1 MSPAAQAPATGSAA
15 RTTAEAARTT
25 SDASTPSL
33 ADGILSGDSRLLA
46 RGMSLVEN
54 GSPEAAALLDALY
67 GKKPVAPRVGFT
79 GPPGAGKS
87 TLVAEYTRFL
97 RAQGRQVG
105 VVAVDPTSPFTGGAI
120 LGDRVRM
127 SDHATDGKV
136 FIRSMATRGSLGGL
150 AARTGELA
158 ELLDAWGSEITLIET
173 VGVGQ
178 SELDVAET
186 ADTTV
191 VVLTPESGDAIQT
204 LKAGLM
210 EIADVLVLNKS
221 DHPGADQM
229 EAALRSS
236 LAFRP
241 KGGFSPPIVR
251 TIGTERKGIEEV
263 DAAIGEHRAW
273 AAQPER
279 AEAKR
284 KERARARIRL
294 AVREGLLDS
303 WAARQGLESWIEAAA
318 DQVLAGGV
326 SPYRAARDVIE
337 RMTRHGGNA
346 S

>member
-1 MSPAAQAPATGSAA
+1 MTAAIAPASLGEEILKGDA
-15 RTTAEAARTT
+15 RA
-25 SDASTPSL
+25 
-33 ADGILSGDSRLLA
+33 LA
-46 RGMSLVEN
+46 RGMTLVEN
-54 GSPEAAALLDALY
+54 AAPDAEALLDALY
-67 GKKPVAPRVGFT
+67 GKKPAAARVGFT

-87 TLVAEYTRFL
+87 TLVAEYVRLL
-97 RAQGRQVG
+97 RARDLKVG

-150 AARTGELA
+150 AARTGELC
-158 ELLDAWGSEITLIET
+158 ELLDAWGSEVTLIET

-210 EIADVLVLNKS
+210 EIADVLVLNKA
-221 DHPGADQM
+221 DHTGADPM

-241 KGGFSPPIVR
+241 KGGFKPLIVR
-251 TIGTERKGIEEV
+251 TIATDRKGIQEMH
-263 DAAIGEHRAW
+263 AAIEEHRAW
-273 AAQPER
+273 ATAPEQ
-279 AEAKR
+279 ALHLKE
-284 KERARARIRL
+284 ERARARVRH
-294 AVREGLLDS
+294 AVREGLLDT
-303 WAARQGLESWIEAAA
+303 WAARQGLESLVDQATH
-318 DQVLAGGV
+318 QVLTGGL
-326 SPYRAARDVIE
+326 SPYKAARTVIE
-337 RMTRHGGNA
+337 RMTRHGENA

>member
-1 MSPAAQAPATGSAA
+1 MSPAAANAAASKSPATPASI
-15 RTTAEAARTT
+15 AEQ
-25 SDASTPSL
+25 
-33 ADGILSGDSRLLA
+33 ILGGDSRALA
-46 RGMSLVEN
+46 RGMTLVEN
-54 GSPEAAALLDALY
+54 GATEATPLLDALY
-67 GKKPVAPRVGFT
+67 GKKPAAPRIGFT

-87 TLVAEYTRFL
+87 TLVAEYARLL
-97 RAQGRQVG
+97 RSKGKQVG

-127 SDHATDGKV
+127 GEHATDGKV

-158 ELLDAWGSEITLIET
+158 ELLDAWGSDITLIET

-210 EIADVLVLNKS
+210 EIAEVLVLNKA

-229 EAALRSS
+229 EAALKSS

-251 TIGTERKGIEEV
+251 TIATEKKGIEEM
-263 DAAIGEHRAW
+263 DRAIQEHRAW
-273 AAQPER
+273 AERPEQAR
-279 AEAKR
+279 QVREA
-284 KERARARIRL
+284 RARARIRL
-294 AVREGLLDS
+294 AVREGLLDA
-303 WAARQGLESWIEAAA
+303 WTARQGLESWIEAAA
-318 DQVLAGGV
+318 GQVLNQGV

>member
-1 MSPAAQAPATGSAA
+1 MT
-15 RTTAEAARTT
+15 
-25 SDASTPSL
+25 
-33 ADGILSGDSRLLA
+33 
-46 RGMSLVEN
+46 LVEN
-54 GSPEAAALLDALY
+54 GAAEAESLLDALY
-67 GKKPVAPRVGFT
+67 GKKPAAPRIGFT

-87 TLVAEYTRFL
+87 TLVAEYARLL
-97 RAQGRQVG
+97 RSRGRQVG

-127 SDHATDGKV
+127 SEHATDGKV

-186 ADTTV
+186 ADTTM

-210 EIADVLVLNKS
+210 EIADVLVLNKA

-229 EAALRSS
+229 EAALKSS

-251 TIGTERKGIEEV
+251 TIATEKKGIEEM
-263 DAAIGEHRAW
+263 DQAIATHREW
-273 AAQPER
+273 AERPEQ
-279 AEAKR
+279 AEKVRQA
-284 KERARARIRL
+284 RARARVRL

-318 DQVLAGGV
+318 AEVLTKSV

>member
-1 MSPAAQAPATGSAA
+1 LNPAASHAASAG
-15 RTTAEAARTT
+15 TTAKGAVRTT
-25 SDASTPSL
+25 SDASTPALTS
-33 ADGILSGDSRLLA
+33 GILNGDSRLLA

-54 GSPEAAALLDALY
+54 GSPEAATLLDALY
-67 GKKPVAPRVGFT
+67 GKKPAAPRVGFT

-251 TIGTERKGIEEV
+251 TIGTERKGIETM
-263 DAAIGEHRAW
+263 DTAIAEHRAW
-273 AAQPER
+273 AAKPEHADR
-279 AEAKR
+279 KR
-284 KERARARIRL
+284 KDRARARVRL

>member
-1 MSPAAQAPATGSAA
+1 MSGAAPRSPAPATRVATSAA
-15 RTTAEAARTT
+15 LPRALA
-25 SDASTPSL
+25 SD
-33 ADGILSGDSRLLA
+33 ILSGDTRALA

-54 GSPEAAALLDALY
+54 GAPEAWPLLDVLY
-67 GKKPVAPRVGFT
+67 GKRPAAPRVGFT

-87 TLVAEYTRFL
+87 TLVAEYARLL

-105 VVAVDPTSPFTGGAI
+105 VIAVDPTSPFTGGAI

-158 ELLDAWGSEITLIET
+158 ELLDAWGSDITLIET

-186 ADTTV
+186 ADTTL
-191 VVLTPESGDAIQT
+191 VVLTPESGDSIQT

-210 EIADVLVLNKS
+210 EIADVLVLNKA
-221 DHPGADQM
+221 DHPGADPM

-241 KGGFSPPIVR
+241 KGGFTPPIVR
-251 TIGTERKGIEEV
+251 TVATERKGI
-263 DAAIGEHRAW
+263 DAMHAAIQEHRAW
-273 AAQPER
+273 SERPEEAAR
-279 AEAKR
+279 VR
-284 KERARARIRL
+284 VERARARIRL

>member
-1 MSPAAQAPATGSAA
+1 LTAAIAPASLGEEILKGDA
-15 RTTAEAARTT
+15 RA
-25 SDASTPSL
+25 
-33 ADGILSGDSRLLA
+33 LA
-46 RGMSLVEN
+46 RAMTLVEN
-54 GSPEAAALLDALY
+54 GAPEAELLLDALY
-67 GKKPVAPRVGFT
+67 GKKHAAPRVGFT

-87 TLVAEYTRFL
+87 TLVAEYLRLL
-97 RAQGRQVG
+97 RAEDLKIG

-150 AARTGELA
+150 AARTGELC

-210 EIADVLVLNKS
+210 EIADVLVLNKA
-221 DHPGADQM
+221 DHAGADPM

-241 KGGFSPPIVR
+241 KGGFKPIIVR
-251 TIGTERKGIEEV
+251 TIATDRKGIQEMH
-263 DAAIGEHRAW
+263 AAIAEHRAW
-273 AAQPER
+273 ASAPEQALHLR
-279 AEAKR
+279 EER
-284 KERARARIRL
+284 VRARVRH
-294 AVREGLLDS
+294 AVREGLLDT
-303 WAARQGLESWIEAAA
+303 WATRQGLESLVDRAA
-318 DQVLAGGV
+318 DQVLTGGL
-326 SPYRAARDVIE
+326 SPYKAARMVIE
-337 RMTRHGGNA
+337 RMTRHGEDA